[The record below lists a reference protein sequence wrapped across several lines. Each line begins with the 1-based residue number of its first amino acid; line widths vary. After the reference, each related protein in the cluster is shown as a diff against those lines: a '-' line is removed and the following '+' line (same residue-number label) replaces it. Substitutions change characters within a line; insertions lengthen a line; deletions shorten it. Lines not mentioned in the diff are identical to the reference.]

1 MDNIICLTLLS
12 RVIFPIFAHFQPYY
26 SHCCYKIP
34 DPGACRSAKTVS
46 QPAGSA
52 ASKET
57 QDQKIILIPTTLS
70 QAPTPLSTPYCLIS
84 LSLGSRQ
91 LRLVDGGG
99 PCTGRVEIL
108 DQGSWGTICDDGWDL
123 DDARVV
129 CRQLGCGQALNALQ
143 FAELGQ
149 GSGPIWL
156 DELNCGGKE
165 SHVWRCPSQG
175 WGQHDCRHVEDAG
188 VVCSGTVSALPMG

>member
-1 MDNIICLTLLS
+1 M
-12 RVIFPIFAHFQPYY
+12 PIFNL
-26 SHCCYKIP
+26 
-34 DPGACRSAKTVS
+34 
-46 QPAGSA
+46 
-52 ASKET
+52 
-57 QDQKIILIPTTLS
+57 IILIAAIRYQTQVLAGV
-70 QAPTPLSTPYCLIS
+70 QKLRVSTSRLCSLRGDSGPKDSFHPHRPIPGPKARSTAHCLVS
-84 LSLGSRQ
+84 LSSGSRQ
-91 LRLVDGGG
+91 LRLVDGDG
-99 PCTGRVEIL
+99 PCAGRVEIL

>member
-1 MDNIICLTLLS
+1 M
-12 RVIFPIFAHFQPYY
+12 PIFNL
-26 SHCCYKIP
+26 
-34 DPGACRSAKTVS
+34 
-46 QPAGSA
+46 
-52 ASKET
+52 
-57 QDQKIILIPTTLS
+57 IILIAAIRYQTQVLAGV
-70 QAPTPLSTPYCLIS
+70 QKLRVSTSRLCSLRGDSGPKDSFHPHRPIPGPKARSTAHCLVS
-84 LSLGSRQ
+84 LSSGSRQ
-91 LRLVDGGG
+91 LRLVDGDG
-99 PCTGRVEIL
+99 PCAGRVEIL
-108 DQGSWGTICDDGWDL
+108 DQGSWGTICSDGWDL

-129 CRQLGCGQALNALQ
+129 CRQLGCGGALDALK
-143 FAELGQ
+143 FAQLGQ